1 MNKDE
6 AQLDSLILT
15 IEMRLNRFEK
25 NVSHMQK
32 KLTEFKSM
40 KQQLI
45 DTPNDIWTTK
55 AV

>member
-1 MNKDE
+1 MNKEE
-6 AQLDSLILT
+6 AQLDSLIAT

-32 KLTEFKSM
+32 KITELKSI
-40 KQQLI
+40 KKQLI
-45 DTPNDIWTTK
+45 DTPNDIWSTK